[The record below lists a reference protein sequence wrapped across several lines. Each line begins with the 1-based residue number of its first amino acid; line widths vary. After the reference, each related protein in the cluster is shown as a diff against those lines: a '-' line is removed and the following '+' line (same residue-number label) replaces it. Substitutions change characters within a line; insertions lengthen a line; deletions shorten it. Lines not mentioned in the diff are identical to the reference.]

1 MESAC
6 FVTKL
11 IYVVVGWAESLAHKK
26 PSHRLAVPFHK
37 GHNLNATASTNV
49 NKEAFSR
56 IKITR
61 TNFQKPTSMASSF
74 HERSKS
80 KNKTEDLSSSS
91 STTLQP
97 LDRSQSHI
105 PEPNELVWKNCFG
118 YQIPILNCFG
128 LFSSALSYSSPT
140 RVYQIWPGRNV
151 FFFRGRVICGP
162 DPRGLLLTSVSVFLS
177 EWIFCSYVC
186 RTLLNHFVLIITLSL
201 LLTTVVI
208 VSLILASTRDPG
220 IIPRCE
226 SSPSE
231 DIASVSRVRSRRITI
246 DGIEMKIKYCRIC
259 KIFRPP
265 RSCHCPVCDNCV
277 EKFDH
282 HCPWLSQCVGLRNY
296 RYYMM
301 FIFSSLVFFIYML
314 SFSWWKIGKEMS
326 ENEWGAFRA
335 AAELPETF
343 ALSVFSFTAIG
354 FLGGLAI
361 FHVYL
366 IVLNQTAREN
376 FKQRYSNSRNP
387 YDKGMI
393 YNIKEALLSRLPPPK
408 INFRAAVEE
417 AQDGSI
423 RSTKSHANS
432 MRMDGEGT
440 STMQI
445 NMNQEEI

>member
-1 MESAC
+1 M
-6 FVTKL
+6 
-11 IYVVVGWAESLAHKK
+11 
-26 PSHRLAVPFHK
+26 
-37 GHNLNATASTNV
+37 AS
-49 NKEAFSR
+49 
-56 IKITR
+56 
-61 TNFQKPTSMASSF
+61 SSF

-91 STTLQP
+91 STTIQP

-186 RTLLNHFVLIITLSL
+186 STLLHHFVLIITSSL

-220 IIPRCE
+220 IIPRYE

-231 DIASVSRVRSRRITI
+231 DIASGSRVRSRRITI
-246 DGIEMKIKYCRIC
+246 DDIEIKIKYCRIC

-301 FIFSSLVFFIYML
+301 FIFSALVFFIYML
-314 SFSWWKIGKEMS
+314 SFSWWKIGKKMS

-343 ALSVFSFTAIG
+343 ALALFSFTAIG

-361 FHVYL
+361 FQCYL

-376 FKQRYSNSRNP
+376 FKQRYSKSRNP

-393 YNIKEALLSRLPPPK
+393 NNIKEALFTRLPPSK

-423 RSTKSHANS
+423 RSSAISKFVETRSLS
-432 MRMDGEGT
+432 
-440 STMQI
+440 
-445 NMNQEEI
+445 

>member
-1 MESAC
+1 
-6 FVTKL
+6 
-11 IYVVVGWAESLAHKK
+11 
-26 PSHRLAVPFHK
+26 
-37 GHNLNATASTNV
+37 
-49 NKEAFSR
+49 
-56 IKITR
+56 
-61 TNFQKPTSMASSF
+61 MASSF

-151 FFFRGRVICGP
+151 RRVICGP

-186 RTLLNHFVLIITLSL
+186 STLLDHFVLIITLSL

-220 IIPRCE
+220 IIPRNE

-231 DIASVSRVRSRRITI
+231 DIASGSRVRSRRITI
-246 DGIEMKIKYCRIC
+246 DGIEIKIKYCRIC

-301 FIFSSLVFFIYML
+301 FIFSALVFFIYML
-314 SFSWWKIGKEMS
+314 SFSWWKIGKKMS

-343 ALSVFSFTAIG
+343 ALALFSFTAIG
-354 FLGGLAI
+354 FLGGLTI

-366 IVLNQTAREN
+366 IVLNQVYFLLPTQFYISNLSSFTLAHDLQFFHLYLSLQTAREN

-393 YNIKEALLSRLPPPK
+393 NNIKEALFTRLPPSK